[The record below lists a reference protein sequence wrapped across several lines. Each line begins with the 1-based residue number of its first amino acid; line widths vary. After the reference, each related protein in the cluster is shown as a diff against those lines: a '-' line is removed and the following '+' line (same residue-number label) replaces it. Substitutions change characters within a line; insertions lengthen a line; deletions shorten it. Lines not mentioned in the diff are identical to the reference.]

1 MNKNAKLSIENKNSY
16 EIEEIDVA
24 INWSKQIS

>member
-24 INWSKQIS
+24 IN